1 MTKENGRRQFIK
13 KSALFGAALAASRG
27 VVHAAS
33 GSDIIKVGLIGCG
46 ARGTSAFANMVAAD
60 NKVKLVAVADLF
72 PEKAEGAVERIR
84 AAFARNAQKYAGG
97 KLVDEKTMESAINA
111 GALKKF
117 HGWDCADQLLREN
130 VDVVIEATPPVFRT
144 PHFEKIVA
152 AGKHAF
158 LEKPAAIDITQT
170 RKMLEL
176 SKLADEKGLCVVCGT
191 QRRYNRGYQE
201 VIQRLQ
207 DGFIGDPI
215 AAYCYWN
222 ASYYVGDSQLNHTE
236 IPVDEMEYQV
246 RNWYSFIWASGDHIV
261 EQHVHN
267 IDVIMWALGDNRFPL
282 EVRGMGG
289 RSTDLPFPKY
299 GDRFSHFAV
308 DFDMGDGLR
317 LQSYCQ
323 QDPGAADF
331 VGERI
336 VCSKGIMHTS
346 LHGKQY
352 ITDFKGN
359 ELFIGGK
366 GKDNPECMEAEH
378 FELLSHIR
386 RGEKINRLP
395 QLLNSNMLA
404 IAGRMSAYSGKKF
417 KYDWLLKRSNEDLVP
432 KKFEWGKLP
441 VGKVPVPGKHKLV

>member
-1 MTKENGRRQFIK
+1 MIKENGRREFIK
-13 KSALFGAALAASRG
+13 KSALLGAAFAASRG
-27 VVHAAS
+27 IGYGAS
-33 GSDIIKVGLIGCG
+33 GSDVIKVGLIGCG
-46 ARGTSAFANMVAAD
+46 GRGTSAFANMVAAD
-60 NKVKLVAVADLF
+60 KNVKLVAVADLF
-72 PEKAEGAVERIR
+72 PEKAEGVVEKIR
-84 AAFARNAQKYAGG
+84 AAFKRNATKYAGSSV
-97 KLVDEKTMESAINA
+97 VDEKIMETAINA
-111 GALKKF
+111 SALKKF
-117 HGWDCADQLLREN
+117 HGWNCADQLLAEN

-158 LEKPAAIDITQT
+158 LEKPVAVDIVQT

-176 SKLADEKGLCVVCGT
+176 SKIVDKKGLCVVCGT

-201 VIQRLQ
+201 VIKRLQ
-207 DGFIGDPI
+207 DGFIGDPF

-222 ASYYVGDSQLNHTE
+222 ASYYVGDSQLNSTHLP
-236 IPVDEMEYQV
+236 IDEMEYQV

-267 IDVIMWALGDNRFPL
+267 LDVIMWALGDNRLPV

-289 RSTDLPFPKY
+289 RSTDLPYPKY
-299 GDRFSHFAV
+299 GDRFSHFAI

-331 VGERI
+331 VGEKI
-336 VCSKGIMHTS
+336 VCSKGIMHTA
-346 LHGKQY
+346 LHGKQW
-352 ITDFKGN
+352 ITDLKGK
-359 ELFIGGK
+359 ELFVAGQEYQK
-366 GKDNPECMEAEH
+366 PECMEAEH
-378 FELLSHIR
+378 AELLGHIR

-417 KYDWLLKRSNEDLVP
+417 KYDWMLKRSQEDIVP
-432 KKFEWGKLP
+432 KKFEWGKVP
-441 VGKVPVPGKHKLV
+441 IGNIPVPGKTKLV